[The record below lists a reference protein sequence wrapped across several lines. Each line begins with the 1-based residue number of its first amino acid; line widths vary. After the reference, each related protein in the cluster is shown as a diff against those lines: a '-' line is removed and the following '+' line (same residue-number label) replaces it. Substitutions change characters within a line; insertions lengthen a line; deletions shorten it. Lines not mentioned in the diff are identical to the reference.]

1 MNKPSRETPSFREER
16 SLSIWRW
23 ELLGI
28 VPIVLLGSV
37 LHFAFD
43 WSGGWRPLA
52 LIAAVNESVWEHLKM
67 AFWPALLWALVVR
80 RLAQPPEAPYRL
92 AKAIGLLI
100 MPLTVVCLYY
110 GYKTLIG
117 HNILPLDI
125 GIFVIAVAAGQAST
139 AALFGFL
146 ERHGDK
152 WTQAIGSALLLAQIL
167 AYSLFTYFPP
177 AFVFFEEQRSGLYGI
192 PGDPQPLDQH
202 D

>member
-1 MNKPSRETPSFREER
+1 MNKRSAETPIIREPP

-37 LHFAFD
+37 LHFAFA

-52 LIAAVNESVWEHLKM
+52 LFAAVNESVWEHLKL
-67 AFWPALLWALVVR
+67 AFWPALLWALIVR
-80 RLAQPPEAPYRL
+80 RLVRPPEAAYRL

-100 MPLTVVCLYY
+100 VPLTVICLYF
-110 GYKTLIG
+110 GYKALIR

-125 GIFVIAVAAGQAST
+125 GIFVIAVAAGQTST
-139 AALFGFL
+139 PALLGFL
-146 ERHGDK
+146 ERHRGA
-152 WTQAIGSALLLAQIL
+152 WMLAIGSILLFAQIL

-177 AFVFFEEQRSGLYGI
+177 AFVLFEEQRSGLYGI
-192 PGDPQPLDQH
+192 PSESRPLDQH

>member
-1 MNKPSRETPSFREER
+1 MRPRDTPNGRDER
-16 SLSIWRW
+16 CLSIWRW

-37 LHFAFD
+37 LHFVFA

-52 LIAAVNESVWEHLKM
+52 LIAAVNESVWEHLKL

-80 RLAQPPEAPYRL
+80 RLARPPEAAYRL

-100 MPLTVVCLYY
+100 VPLAVVCLYY
-110 GYKTLIG
+110 GYKALIG
-117 HNILPLDI
+117 QNILPLDI
-125 GIFVIAVAAGQAST
+125 GIFVVAVAAGQTST
-139 AALFGFL
+139 AALLGPL
-146 ERHGDK
+146 ERHGGE
-152 WTQAIGSALLLAQIL
+152 WTQAIAGTLLLAQVL

-177 AFVFFEEQRSGLYGI
+177 SFVLFEEQRSGLYGI
-192 PGDPQPLDQH
+192 PSETRPLDQH